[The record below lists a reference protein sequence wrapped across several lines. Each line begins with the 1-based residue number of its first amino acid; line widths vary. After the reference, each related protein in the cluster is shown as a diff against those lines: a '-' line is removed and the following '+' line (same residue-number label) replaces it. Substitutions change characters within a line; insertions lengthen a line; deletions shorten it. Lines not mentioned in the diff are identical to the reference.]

1 MIANE
6 LWNLLSCHGP
16 NETVTID
23 ATGLKIGSHGHI
35 DVPRA
40 DDRFLYRL
48 EADLDRDGTIVARTS
63 RRVDL

>member
-1 MIANE
+1 MTAND

-16 NETVTID
+16 NETVVID
-23 ATGLKIGSHGHI
+23 ATGLKIGRHGHI
-35 DVPRA
+35 EVPSA
-40 DDRFLYRL
+40 GDRFIYRL